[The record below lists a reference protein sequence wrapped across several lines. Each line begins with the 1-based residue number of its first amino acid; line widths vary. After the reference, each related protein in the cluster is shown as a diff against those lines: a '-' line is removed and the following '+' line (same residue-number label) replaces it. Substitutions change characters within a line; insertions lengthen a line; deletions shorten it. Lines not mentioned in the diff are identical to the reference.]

1 MPMYKAIKNFPAQFA
16 YEPEIK
22 NSAALPRFTKFIVVG
37 MGGSHLAA
45 DLLKV
50 WNPYLDVLIHQDY
63 GLPALSDEGLKQRLI
78 ILSSY
83 SGNTEEVLDAF
94 EQAKEKNLTS
104 ISVAVG
110 GGLLELAKKYNLPYI
125 QMPDIGIQPRSAL
138 GFSFRTLLKII
149 GDEKA
154 LKETKELANSLKPLD
169 SEKTGE
175 MLAKRLKGFVPVI
188 YSSRQNAAIAYNWK
202 IKFNETGKI
211 PAFYNVFSELNH
223 NEMTGFDVKDSTR
236 ELSQNFYF
244 VFLKDE
250 ADYSKIKRRM
260 EILEKLYRDRGFFVE
275 PVRIE
280 GKNVFYKMFSSLILA
295 DWTTYYTAQEYG
307 VEAEQVPMV
316 EEFKKLIE
324 G

>member
-1 MPMYKAIKNFPAQFA
+1 MYNAIKNFSSQFA
-16 YEPEIK
+16 YEPDIE
-22 NSAALPRFTKFIVVG
+22 NAATLGRFTKFILVG

-45 DLLKV
+45 DLLRV
-50 WNPYLDVLIHQDY
+50 WDPYLDIIIHEDY
-63 GLPALSDEGLKQRLI
+63 ALPALSDKQLRERLI

-83 SGNTEEVLDAF
+83 SGNTEEVVDAF
-94 EQAKEKNLTS
+94 NKATDQNLAC
-104 ISVAVG
+104 VAVSIG
-110 GGLLELAKKYNLPYI
+110 GELLELAKKHSIPYI
-125 QMPDIGIQPRSAL
+125 QMPDTGIQPRSAL

-154 LKETKELANSLKPLD
+154 LKETKGLANSLKPID
-169 SEKTGE
+169 FEKAGE

-244 VFLKDE
+244 VLLKDE
-250 ADYSKIKRRM
+250 ADHSKIKRRM

-280 GKNVFYKMFSSLILA
+280 GKNVFHKMFSSLILA